1 MPSIM
6 KKTVRS
12 FPRRRDFLRSALP
25 RFLHAA
31 PPSYL
36 AGAQARSPTTR
47 ASATL
52 PPAAS
57 TGHAG
62 APPLPPRARARE
74 PRMPAI
80 QHRRPSLSSSP
91 AAGTSLP
98 RQPERAPPCHRRPAQ
113 GVRELRRCRLGRAR
127 GRPDGRGLPSAP
139 HRRPAPPSLGPSLR
153 PSRPS
158 PRGAGGSGPPRRG
171 TGGSAPPRPS
181 PTRRGQ
187 APPLPA

>member
-1 MPSIM
+1 MHVVFLLSATNHGNLEQPQRYTPAVSGCLVQLP
-6 KKTVRS
+6 TGCSFSRS
-12 FPRRRDFLRSALP
+12 QKAKQRGLDRPTASPKASFCPVQFSQQGEAAFTGCSFLIFIKITRNAIHYEENGSFFSPPP
-25 RFLHAA
+25 RFLRAA

-98 RQPERAPPCHRRPAQ
+98 
-113 GVRELRRCRLGRAR
+113 
-127 GRPDGRGLPSAP
+127 
-139 HRRPAPPSLGPSLR
+139 
-153 PSRPS
+153 
-158 PRGAGGSGPPRRG
+158 
-171 TGGSAPPRPS
+171 
-181 PTRRGQ
+181 
-187 APPLPA
+187 